1 MKKLISDDCLFKSS
15 LDTNTSIC
23 SSLCFPPS
31 LRIRAQIINRISA
44 QWASILVATLEPL
57 VQTSTMEE
65 VLAGAASLVRHCL
78 VTAND
83 AIANGAL
90 GLALESTANVA
101 LKGR

>member
-1 MKKLISDDCLFKSS
+1 
-15 LDTNTSIC
+15 
-23 SSLCFPPS
+23 
-31 LRIRAQIINRISA
+31 
-44 QWASILVATLEPL
+44 
-57 VQTSTMEE
+57 MEE

-101 LKGR
+101 LKGRQTVNETSALWFTLA